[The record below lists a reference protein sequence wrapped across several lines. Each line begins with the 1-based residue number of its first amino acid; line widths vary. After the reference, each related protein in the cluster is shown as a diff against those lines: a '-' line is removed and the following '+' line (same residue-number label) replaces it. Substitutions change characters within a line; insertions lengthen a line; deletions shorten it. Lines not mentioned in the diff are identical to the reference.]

1 MEPRSDEAGP
11 MFDPDLAETIADGM
25 RAEGKRPSVRTVR
38 QALVGLGKGGS
49 PRRVADF
56 LTDWRK
62 RHGLSEFEAD
72 TGVAPDFQTRID
84 FVTGAIWREALER
97 ADARFAEERAEL
109 RAARDRLADELEEAE
124 RRIRSL
130 EAERLSRLEGEANL
144 HQRRRAEEF
153 WDRVMRA
160 VKTLL
165 EREGRAMAAVDIL
178 LRLSDDLS
186 RESSY
191 HAEKLDLSTLNKKL
205 KERHKWSRYVRS
217 VQHGDDV
224 LWEHR
229 VPEAR
234 ASRRRAAAN
243 QQPSP

>member
-1 MEPRSDEAGP
+1 
-11 MFDPDLAETIADGM
+11 MFDPDLAETIANGM
-25 RAEGKRPSVRTVR
+25 RAKGERPSVRTVR
-38 QALVGLGKGGS
+38 QALIDEGKGGS
-49 PRRVADF
+49 PRRVGES

-62 RHGLSEFEAD
+62 RHGSSVFEAD

-97 ADARFAEERAEL
+97 ADARFREERSEL
-109 RAARDRLADELEEAE
+109 KASRDELAYALKEAE

-130 EAERLSRLEGEANL
+130 EADSERLSKLEGEAES

-165 EREGRAMAAVDIL
+165 QREGRPMKAVDIL
-178 LRLSDDLS
+178 LQLSSDLS

-191 HAEKLDLSTLNKKL
+191 HVEKLDLSTLKKKL
-205 KERHKWSRYVRS
+205 KERHKWSRYVQS
-217 VQHGDDV
+217 VEHGDDV

-229 VPEAR
+229 EPEAR
-234 ASRRRAAAN
+234 VSRRRPAAIP
-243 QQPSP
+243 QPRP